1 MALLTVLNPPSIIQ
15 MAVLLLMFGLW
26 LLFFS
31 IHYAVII
38 MGSLFVPTLYK
49 LSVTALL
56 SFLLLSISTFFF

>member
-15 MAVLLLMFGLW
+15 MVVLLLMFGLW
-26 LLFFS
+26 LFFS

-56 SFLLLSISTFFF
+56 SFLL